1 MNTASFLK
9 RLIVSANPSGR
20 ARLNRQARKAIELC
34 QALMSDRGEVSGA
47 VHARAAL
54 AACDG
59 LSEAGMAL
67 FFDMLVAE
75 FSPDLSQV
83 MRAADFYR
91 AQPTQENLLE
101 MQRVV
106 APPRQELFHRLNMA
120 PGGTATLV
128 AIRRGV
134 LSGLKAHP
142 EWRVIDADLVQ
153 LFRSWFNPG
162 FLKLERIDWHTPAI
176 ILEQLIHYEA
186 VHEIA
191 SWTDLRRRLEADRR
205 CFAFFHPALPGQPII
220 FIEVALTKGI
230 SAAVQPLLDLDSPV
244 TNPEAADTAMF
255 YSITS
260 CQEGLRGI
268 PFGNLLIKRVA
279 QELGQ
284 EFPRIRQ
291 FATLSPVPGFG
302 AWLTSVKDSL
312 ASTAAGRAVAES
324 LKCLEDGEWCK
335 RKPSARLQA
344 DLMSLCA
351 YYLLWVKQGPE
362 PGDSVARFHLG
373 NGAQLERINWLADI
387 SPQGLQRCA
396 GIMVNYLY
404 RLGDVEDNHESYV
417 REHRVVASR
426 QLTKL
431 ARDCPLFTEPVKAKT
446 TGAASILFAGVG

>member
-1 MNTASFLK
+1 MDAASFLK
-9 RLIVSANPSGR
+9 RLIVSANPSGP
-20 ARLNRQARKAIELC
+20 ARLSRQARKAIELC
-34 QALMSDRGEVSGA
+34 HALMSDRGEVSGA

-54 AACDG
+54 AACDE

-67 FFDMLVAE
+67 FFDILVAE
-75 FSPDLSQV
+75 FSPDPRQV
-83 MRAADFYR
+83 TRAADNYR
-91 AQPTQENLLE
+91 AQPTPENLLE
-101 MQRVV
+101 MQRAV

-134 LSGLKAHP
+134 LKGLKAHP
-142 EWRVIDADLVQ
+142 QWRVIDADLVQ

-191 SWTDLRRRLEADRR
+191 SWRDLRRRLEADRR
-205 CFAFFHPALPGQPII
+205 CFAFFHPGLPGQPII
-220 FIEVALTKGI
+220 FIEAALTKGI

-244 TNPEAADTAMF
+244 TDPAAADTAMF

-260 CQEGLRGI
+260 CQDGLRGI

-302 AWLTSVKDSL
+302 AWLTSVKDRL
-312 ASTAAGRAVAES
+312 ASNAGRAVRES
-324 LKCLEDGEWCK
+324 IKSLEDDQWFK
-335 RKPSARLQA
+335 RKPGARLQS
-344 DLMSLCA
+344 DLLSLCA

-362 PGDSVARFHLG
+362 PADSVARFHLG
-373 NGAQLERINWLADI
+373 NGAQLERINWLADS

-404 RLGDVEDNHESYV
+404 RLGDVEDNHEAYV

-426 QLTKL
+426 QLIKL
-431 ARDCPLFTEPVKAKT
+431 ARDCPLFAEQGHAATAAAAPAAKN
-446 TGAASILFAGVG
+446 

>member
-1 MNTASFLK
+1 MDAAAFLK
-9 RLIVSANPSGR
+9 RLIVSANPSAP
-20 ARLNRQARKAIELC
+20 ARLARQARNAIELC

-54 AACDG
+54 AACDE

-67 FFDMLVAE
+67 FFDLLVAE
-75 FSPDLSQV
+75 FSPDARQV
-83 MRAADFYR
+83 ARAADGYR

-101 MQRVV
+101 LQRVV

-134 LSGLKAHP
+134 LKGLKAHP
-142 EWRVIDADLVQ
+142 QWRAIDADLVQ

-205 CFAFFHPALPGQPII
+205 CFAFFHPALPAQPII
-220 FIEVALTKGI
+220 FIEAALTKGI

-244 TNPEAADTAMF
+244 TDPESADTAMF

-302 AWLTSVKDSL
+302 AWLASIKDRL
-312 ASTAAGRAVAES
+312 ASSAAGRAVNES
-324 LKCLEDGEWCK
+324 LKWLADDQWFK
-335 RKPSARLQA
+335 RKYSARLQA
-344 DLMSLCA
+344 DLLSLCA

-362 PGDSVARFHLG
+362 PADSVARFHLG
-373 NGAQLERINWLADI
+373 NGARLEQINFLGDA
-387 SPQGLQRCA
+387 SEK
-396 GIMVNYLY
+396 GIQQAHGMMVNYLY
-404 RLGDVEDNHESYV
+404 DLDYIERNHEAYAQ
-417 REHRVVASR
+417 HRAV
-426 QLTKL
+426 
-431 ARDCPLFTEPVKAKT
+431 
-446 TGAASILFAGVG
+446 AASSAVRRLVRTAPAELVALD

>member
-1 MNTASFLK
+1 MDAASFLK
-9 RLIVSANPSGR
+9 RLIVSANPSGP
-20 ARLNRQARKAIELC
+20 ARLSRQARKAIELC
-34 QALMSDRGEVSGA
+34 HALMSDRGEVSGA

-54 AACDG
+54 AACDE

-67 FFDMLVAE
+67 FFDILVAE
-75 FSPDLSQV
+75 FSPDPRQV
-83 MRAADFYR
+83 TRAADNYR
-91 AQPTQENLLE
+91 AQPTPENLLE
-101 MQRVV
+101 MQRAV

-128 AIRRGV
+128 AIRRGA
-134 LSGLKAHP
+134 LKGLKAHP
-142 EWRVIDADLVQ
+142 QWRVIDADLVQ

-191 SWTDLRRRLEADRR
+191 SWRDLRRRLEADRR
-205 CFAFFHPALPGQPII
+205 CFAFFHPGLPGQPII
-220 FIEVALTKGI
+220 FIEAALTKGI

-244 TNPEAADTAMF
+244 TDPAAADTAMF

-260 CQEGLRGI
+260 CQDGLRGI

-302 AWLTSVKDSL
+302 AWLTSVKDRL
-312 ASTAAGRAVAES
+312 ASNAGRAVRES
-324 LKCLEDGEWCK
+324 IKSLEDEQWFK
-335 RKPSARLQA
+335 RKPGARLQS
-344 DLMSLCA
+344 DLLSLCA

-362 PGDSVARFHLG
+362 PADSVARFHLG
-373 NGAQLERINWLADI
+373 NGAQLERINWLAD
-387 SPQGLQRCA
+387 SSSQGLQRCA

-404 RLGDVEDNHESYV
+404 RLGDVEDNHEAYV

-426 QLTKL
+426 QLIKL
-431 ARDCPLFTEPVKAKT
+431 ARDCPLFAEQGHAATAAAAPAAKN
-446 TGAASILFAGVG
+446 

>member
-1 MNTASFLK
+1 MDATSFLK

-20 ARLNRQARKAIELC
+20 ARLSRQARKAIVLC

-54 AACDG
+54 AACDD

-67 FFDMLVAE
+67 FFDLLVAE
-75 FSPDLSQV
+75 FSPDPQQV
-83 MRAADFYR
+83 LRVADCYR
-91 AQPTQENLLE
+91 DQPTRENLLE
-101 MQRVV
+101 LQRVV
-106 APPRQELFHRLNMA
+106 APPRQELFHRLNIA
-120 PGGTATLV
+120 PGGTTTLV

-134 LSGLKAHP
+134 LRGLKSHP

-230 SAAVQPLLDLDSPV
+230 STAVQPLLDLDSPV
-244 TNPEAADTAMF
+244 ADPEAADTAMF

-268 PFGNLLIKRVA
+268 PFGNLLIKQVA
-279 QELGQ
+279 RELGQ

-302 AWLTSVKDSL
+302 AWLTSVKDQL
-312 ASTAAGRAVAES
+312 ASTVAGRAVSES
-324 LKCLEDGEWCK
+324 LKWLEDDQWFK
-335 RKPSARLQA
+335 RKYSARLQP

-351 YYLLWVKQGPE
+351 YYLLWVKQGAE
-362 PGDSVARFHLG
+362 PADSVARFHLG

-387 SPQGLQRCA
+387 SQQGLKRCA

-404 RLGDVEDNHESYV
+404 RLGDVDANHESYV

-431 ARDCPLFTEPVKAKT
+431 ARDCPLFAEQVNATTTRATPAAKN
-446 TGAASILFAGVG
+446 

>member
-1 MNTASFLK
+1 MDATSFLK

-20 ARLNRQARKAIELC
+20 ARLSRQARKAIVLC

-54 AACDG
+54 AACDD

-67 FFDMLVAE
+67 FFDLLVAE
-75 FSPDLSQV
+75 FSPDPQQV
-83 MRAADFYR
+83 LRVADCYR
-91 AQPTQENLLE
+91 DQPTRENLLE
-101 MQRVV
+101 LQRVV
-106 APPRQELFHRLNMA
+106 APPRQELFHRLNIA
-120 PGGTATLV
+120 PGGTTTLV

-134 LSGLKAHP
+134 LRGLKSHP

-230 SAAVQPLLDLDSPV
+230 STAVQPLLDLDSPV
-244 TNPEAADTAMF
+244 ADPEAADTAMF

-268 PFGNLLIKRVA
+268 PFGNLLIKQVA
-279 QELGQ
+279 RELGQ

-302 AWLTSVKDSL
+302 AWLTSVKDLL
-312 ASTAAGRAVAES
+312 ASTAAGRAVSES
-324 LKCLEDGEWCK
+324 LKWLEDDQWFK
-335 RKPSARLQA
+335 RKYSARLQP

-351 YYLLWVKQGPE
+351 YYLLWVKQGAE
-362 PGDSVARFHLG
+362 PADSVARFHLG

-387 SPQGLQRCA
+387 SQQGLKRCA

-404 RLGDVEDNHESYV
+404 RLGDVDANHESYV

-431 ARDCPLFTEPVKAKT
+431 ARDCPLFAEQVNATTTRATPAAKN
-446 TGAASILFAGVG
+446 

>member
-1 MNTASFLK
+1 MDATSFLK

-20 ARLNRQARKAIELC
+20 ARLSRQARKAIVLC

-54 AACDG
+54 AACDD

-67 FFDMLVAE
+67 FFDLLVAE
-75 FSPDLSQV
+75 FSPDPQQV
-83 MRAADFYR
+83 LRVADCYR
-91 AQPTQENLLE
+91 DQPTRENLLE
-101 MQRVV
+101 LQRVV
-106 APPRQELFHRLNMA
+106 APPRQELFHRLNIA
-120 PGGTATLV
+120 PGGTTTLV

-134 LSGLKAHP
+134 LRGLKSHP

-230 SAAVQPLLDLDSPV
+230 STAVQPLLDLDSPV
-244 TNPEAADTAMF
+244 ADPEAADTAMF

-268 PFGNLLIKRVA
+268 PFGNLLIKQVA
-279 QELGQ
+279 RELGQ

-302 AWLTSVKDSL
+302 AWLASVKDLL
-312 ASTAAGRAVAES
+312 ASTAAGRAVSEA
-324 LKCLEDGEWCK
+324 LKWLEDDEWFK
-335 RKPSARLQA
+335 RKYSARLQP

-351 YYLLWVKQGPE
+351 YYLLWVKQGAE
-362 PGDSVARFHLG
+362 PADSVARFHLG

-387 SPQGLQRCA
+387 SQQGLKRCA

-404 RLGDVEDNHESYV
+404 RLGDVDANHESYV

-426 QLTKL
+426 QIAKL
-431 ARDCPLFTEPVKAKT
+431 ARACPLFPEPATAGT
-446 TGAASILFAGVG
+446 TGATSTAKN